1 MKPLFGRE
9 IAEKSQKTWKLKE
22 KCLSLHRQSP
32 PRFPSEQRTRVE
44 LFFIYSHNEV
54 QQATARH
61 SYTDSHAERAWPE
74 YR

>member
-1 MKPLFGRE
+1 MKPLLGRE
-9 IAEKSQKTWKLKE
+9 MAEMSQKTWKLKE
-22 KCLSLHRQSP
+22 KCISLHRQSP

-44 LFFIYSHNEV
+44 LFIYSHNEV

-61 SYTDSHAERAWPE
+61 SCTDGHAERAWPE